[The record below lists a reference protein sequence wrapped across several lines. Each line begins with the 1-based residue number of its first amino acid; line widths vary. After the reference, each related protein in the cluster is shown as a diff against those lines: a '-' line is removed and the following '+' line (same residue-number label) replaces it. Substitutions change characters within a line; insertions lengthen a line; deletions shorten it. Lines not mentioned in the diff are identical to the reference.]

1 MACNFG
7 DQIDKAEICAM
18 DSLSQLPEKGQI
30 HDLET
35 AVEIFERG
43 LYLQAL
49 ANVEPL
55 GPLASWE
62 GSDAQIFGSRLAN
75 NLGAPKLATALQCRA
90 YRADRE
96 NPTAAYF
103 RAASIFNSKGPLRAW
118 KFLRQLPASADM
130 PAETRADILAI
141 QARVLACFRDFES
154 AEKVLDQAMEAAPRH
169 AWVWCEKASVLRMR
183 DEHKNAYEAVQQ
195 ALDLRPFYRPAVQ
208 IGAEL
213 LQLLRKDD
221 DAVSLLTDASERLE
235 SGAVLLQL
243 GVLHGE
249 LENYDEAVHCWTRGA
264 EMHPLAEPQVSTWL
278 NGNLADACY
287 RAGKLTQAAE
297 YADLA
302 GGEFYKR
309 FAERLKQGNSEFRKI
324 VLPVGFVAQHH
335 MTCAPAT
342 LSAISAYW
350 NVPVDHKE
358 LAAEICYEGTSDHV
372 ERDWAERKGFV
383 AREFR
388 LTWDIACALIDRGVP
403 FTLTTVETTSAH
415 LQALIGYDATRKTF
429 ILRDPSHRTKREV
442 AADEFL
448 DRYAPFGP
456 RGMLL
461 IPSEEIGRLDS
472 LDLPDTGFYDR
483 FYRLQRALVRHDRE
497 AAVSESHALDS
508 EAPGHRLAVEAD
520 RCLAIYDENPSRQM
534 EAVEKLLALY
544 PKCSWFLWNKVNL
557 LGRLSPGKEYRRF
570 LHQVASARNIDP
582 VFWYEW
588 ARELG
593 KDARHARFASRY
605 LLLALRIQPC
615 EAGFLSAL
623 GTSLWN
629 ERRFEEATEIYRLA
643 ALVGGVD
650 RWGWSYF
657 LACRHTRHT
666 EQALTMLRA
675 RYASVGEAS
684 AQPSRVLF
692 SALSALDRSTEAFA
706 LLEETLSR
714 RKTDGDFMLFAADE
728 FARSGSMER
737 AEKLLLDAQPH
748 AAQGQWLRLK
758 AKFADYRCDLAASLA
773 TWRMILEHEPLSIE
787 ALRTVARLTAETQG
801 PDAAIDFLTAQEERF
816 PHFLPLAELTIE
828 FLRERPPAIAEEA
841 IRRALKRDS
850 RNAWLRRELGLNL
863 ANQRRFADAGR
874 EAEEAVHI
882 DPHNPTSYSIKARV
896 LELEGRYPA
905 SADAYREALS
915 ISIDQSYAIEGLFR
929 VSKSFEEKKGIID
942 FIHSELV
949 HQVVFGDGLL
959 AFREEA
965 CTVLP
970 PLELLNVVRE
980 ALAARP
986 DLWQAWVVTT
996 EQLID
1001 VGKLDEALDLAREAS
1016 QQFPLVP
1023 RVWCQLSQ
1031 VYRARGERQSEIDP
1045 LLQALVLSPSWGFA
1059 SRLLSDVHSRMGDLE
1074 QARGVLEKAVAA
1086 APLDAFNHG
1095 WLADVYWKL
1104 GRTVD
1109 AMGALRQAIRLNPDY
1124 TWAWDALKEWSI
1136 QQGSG
1141 NLALEAARELTQ
1153 ERGGEARS
1161 WLRLAM
1167 SLPDEDRE
1175 EAIRAAEMALSLDA
1189 HSVDAHDRLAFLL
1202 CKAGRFPEALAAS
1215 APAIFGEHRPVALQG
1230 REAWIEAQRG
1240 NLEMAVQKMRA
1251 AVASA
1256 PDYYWGWNQLADWLT
1271 LQEKYKEAIEAA
1283 QSMARLAPRSAI
1295 PLGYIADIQLK
1306 NGDRRAGWETLRK
1319 AFHLDPSYRFAGAC
1333 LFEEYLRTGDRK
1345 KAEEILRVMEVHHP
1359 GPETDAARVALLC
1372 RHGKKAEALDW
1383 LRKLCIVSETH
1394 TAALMEAG
1402 DAVVKAGWEGEAR
1415 AIYRSLLKDPQV
1427 NPGVGKILGEIL
1439 ARRKYWLTDGGLS
1452 STDARSAVGRAIRV
1466 ALLDKA
1472 AETGRR
1478 GFVEKILRRDA
1489 EALRGDIRSWASGGY
1504 SLARLHRFREAAD
1517 WMSDWRERNDAMP
1530 WMLNNLAISLRALK
1544 RDEEAHEV
1552 SLRAVTLRG
1561 DQTTLKHHLLLAWD
1575 EVMGGE
1581 IAAAESRLDKL
1592 PHSTE
1597 SIPTCLRTLVSTMI
1611 KVSKASSSDRLAIYK
1626 RECSILRQDGWRSV
1640 WNDPCCH
1647 HVGNEG
1653 VRMMAR
1659 LAGKRPYRLGGRLV
1673 MTWPRR
1679 LNTVRSRNFW
1689 IWIWVLFLLST
1700 LAHSCSQVSP

>member
-1 MACNFG
+1 
-7 DQIDKAEICAM
+7 M

-35 AVEIFERG
+35 AIEIFERG

-62 GSDAQIFGSRLAN
+62 GSGAQIFGSRLAN
-75 NLGAPKLATALQCRA
+75 NLGAPKLAAALQCRA
-90 YRADRE
+90 YRADRQ
-96 NPTAAYF
+96 NPTAAYY

-118 KFLRQLPASADM
+118 KFLRRLPASTDM
-130 PAETRADILAI
+130 SAETRADLLAI

-154 AEKVLDQAMEAAPRH
+154 AEKTLNQAMEVAPHH
-169 AWVWCEKASVLRMR
+169 AWLWCEKASILQMR

-213 LQLLRKDD
+213 LQLLRKDG
-221 DAVSLLTDASERLE
+221 DAVSLLTDATERLE

-249 LENYDEAVHCWTRGA
+249 LENYDEAVDCWTRGA

-278 NGNLADACY
+278 NGNLADAYY
-287 RAGKLTQAAE
+287 RAGKLSQAAE

-302 GGEFYKR
+302 AGEFYKR
-309 FAERLKQGNSEFRKI
+309 FAERLKQGKCEGRKI

-388 LTWDIACALIDRGVP
+388 LTWDTACALIDRGVP

-461 IPSEEIGRLDS
+461 IPPAEVGRLDGV
-472 LDLPDTGFYDR
+472 DLPDAELYDH

-497 AAVSESHALDS
+497 AAANESQALDN
-508 EAPGHRLAVEAD
+508 EAAGHRLAVEAH
-520 RCLAIYDENPSRQM
+520 RCLAVYDENPGRQM
-534 EAVEKLLALY
+534 EAVEKLLALH
-544 PKCSWFLWNKVNL
+544 PKCSWFLWSKVNL

-605 LLLALRIQPC
+605 LFLALRVQPC
-615 EAGFLSAL
+615 EAGFLSEH
-623 GTSLWN
+623 GSSLWN
-629 ERRFEEATEIYRLA
+629 ERRFDEATEIYRLA

-657 LACRHTRHT
+657 LACRHTRRT
-666 EQALTMLRA
+666 EQALAMLRA
-675 RYASVGEAS
+675 RYASVGGAS

-692 SALSALDRSTEAFA
+692 SALSALDRSLEAFA

-714 RKTDGDFMLFAADE
+714 RTTDGDLMLFAADE
-728 FARSGSMER
+728 FARAGNMER

-748 AAQGQWLRLK
+748 AAKGQWLRLK
-758 AKFADYRCDLAASLA
+758 AKFADYRCDLTSSLE
-773 TWRMILEHEPLSIE
+773 TWRLILENEPLSIE

-801 PDAAIDFLTAQEERF
+801 PDAAIDFLTTQEERF

-828 FLRERPPAIAEEA
+828 FLRQKPPAVAEEA

-850 RNAWLRRELGLNL
+850 RNAWLRRELALNL
-863 ANQRRFADAGR
+863 ANQRQFGEAGKEAD
-874 EAEEAVHI
+874 EAIHI

-905 SADAYREALS
+905 AADEYRAALS
-915 ISIDQSYAIEGLFR
+915 ISIDQSNAIEGLFR
-929 VSKSFEEKKGIID
+929 VSKSFEEKKEVID

-965 CTVLP
+965 CTVLDP
-970 PLELLNVVRE
+970 EALLGVMRE
-980 ALAARP
+980 AYTARR

-1001 VGKLDEALDLAREAS
+1001 TGKLDEALSLAREGVD
-1016 QQFPLVP
+1016 QFPLVP
-1023 RVWCQLSQ
+1023 RVWTQLSQ
-1031 VYRARGERQSEIDP
+1031 VHRARGEREQEIDP
-1045 LLQALVLSPSWGFA
+1045 LLQALVLSPSWGVA
-1059 SRLLSDVHSRMGDLE
+1059 SRLLSDAYCRLSELE
-1074 QARGVLEKAVAA
+1074 KARSVLEKAVAA
-1086 APLDAFNHG
+1086 APLDAFNYG
-1095 WLADVYWKL
+1095 CLADISWKL
-1104 GRTVD
+1104 GFREE
-1109 AMGALRQAIRLNPDY
+1109 ALKHLRHAIRLNPNY
-1124 TWAWDALKEWSI
+1124 SWAWDALKDWAAH
-1136 QQGSG
+1136 QGLG
-1141 NLALEAARELTQ
+1141 ELAVDAARELTR
-1153 ERGGEARS
+1153 ERAGESRS
-1161 WLRLAM
+1161 WLRLAA
-1167 SLPDEDRE
+1167 SLPQECRD
-1175 EAIRAAEMALSLDA
+1175 EAIQAAEKAVSIDSLNFE
-1189 HSVDAHDRLAFLL
+1189 AHDSLAFLL
-1202 CKAGRFPEALAAS
+1202 CMAGRFPEAIAAC
-1215 APAIFGEHRPVALQG
+1215 APAAFGDRRPFAIQG

-1240 NLEMAVQKMRA
+1240 DLTLAIEKMRA

-1256 PDYYWGWNQLADWLT
+1256 PDYYWGWSNLADWLT
-1271 LQEKYKEAIEAA
+1271 AQEKFSEALEAA
-1283 QSMARLAPRSAI
+1283 QVMARLAPRSAI
-1295 PLGYIADIQLK
+1295 PLGYIADLQVRL
-1306 NGDRRAGWETLRK
+1306 GRSREGWKTLRK
-1319 AFHLDPSYRFAGAC
+1319 AFHIDPGYQFAGRR
-1333 LFEEYLRTGDRK
+1333 LFDEYMRTGDLK
-1345 KAEEILRVMEVHHP
+1345 SATEILHLLEIHHP
-1359 GPETDAARVALLC
+1359 GAHTEAGRIRMLC
-1372 RHGKKAEALDW
+1372 RDRKKTEALAG
-1383 LRKLCIVSETH
+1383 LRHLCLQKQ
-1394 TAALMEAG
+1394 ADAGALFQADEAIGQVGWGG
-1402 DAVVKAGWEGEAR
+1402 DAR
-1415 AIYRSLLKDPQV
+1415 HIYRSLLSDPQA
-1427 NPGVGKILGEIL
+1427 NAAVGTLLGNIL
-1439 ARRKYWLTDGGLS
+1439 AKRKYWLTDGGLS
-1452 STDARSAVGRAIRV
+1452 ATDPSTPIGHSIRV
-1466 ALLDKA
+1466 AMLDKA
-1472 AETGRR
+1472 AATGRR
-1478 GFVEKILRRDA
+1478 KFVEKILRRDG
-1489 EALRGDIRSWASGGY
+1489 EALRGATRSWGAGGY
-1504 SLARLHRFREAAD
+1504 ALATFRKYSATVD
-1517 WMSDWRERNDAMP
+1517 WLSDWRSRADAEP

-1544 RDEEAHEV
+1544 RDQEAHEV
-1552 SLRAVTLRG
+1552 SLHAVGLRG
-1561 DQTTLKHHLLLAWD
+1561 DQTTPKHHLFLAWD
-1575 EVMGGE
+1575 EMMRGE
-1581 IAAAESRLDKL
+1581 VAAAESRMKKL
-1592 PHSTE
+1592 PKDGKANFE
-1597 SIPTCLRTLVSTMI
+1597 SMHALVTAMI
-1611 KVSKASSSDRLAIYK
+1611 KVAKVSTDERVMIYK
-1626 RECSILRQDGWRSV
+1626 RESSILRQDAWKAIWS
-1640 WNDPCCH
+1640 DPCFH
-1647 HVGNEG
+1647 HIGKEG
-1653 VRMMAR
+1653 MRMMAQ
-1659 LAGKRPYRLGGRLV
+1659 LAGKKPYRLGGTPLNR
-1673 MTWPRR
+1673 WQRR
-1679 LNTVRSRNFW
+1679 TVTSVPVRVWGILAFWVIMILNS
-1689 IWIWVLFLLST
+1689 LL
-1700 LAHSCSQVSP
+1700 HSCSSITQ